1 MNCRLF
7 HENLS
12 RLVWAMVI
20 SLLDMRLSPHS
31 PGLPSYLVLKYYRL
45 LPVHLILSRRGH
57 NGEMAAM
64 ELPLFLDKVG
74 LPLLNLCSPYN
85 QVGHCMQHIMS
96 MYRRVGE
103 AKLAVWPSPFD
114 AGRKTKCSGYVYTR
128 RDSPCGGEAF
138 WLPARR
144 GVAGGMWVLGGRGSF
159 GV

>member
-12 RLVWAMVI
+12 RLVWAMLI
-20 SLLDMRLSPHS
+20 SLRDMRLSPPS
-31 PGLPSYLVLKYYRL
+31 PGLPSPLVLKYYRL
-45 LPVHLILSRRGH
+45 LPVHLFLSRRGH

-103 AKLAVWPSPFD
+103 ARLGEINL
-114 AGRKTKCSGYVYTR
+114 GRRQREGSLW
-128 RDSPCGGEAF
+128 RDRVR
-138 WLPARR
+138 LMR
-144 GVAGGMWVLGGRGSF
+144 GLLRS
-159 GV
+159 